1 MVASLSVLAPVTIVD
16 ALLTSSTA
24 PETDYAAWSG
34 ATTYAI
40 GDRVINTTTHRKYES
55 LKATNLNHDPSD
67 ILNRTG
73 VTPWWLD
80 IGPTN
85 RWAMFDSEVS
95 TQTSIASPLTVVL
108 HPGAIN
114 AFYLA
119 GLDGDTLTV
128 SIKDSPSGSVIYSYT
143 GNLEASTP
151 GDYYEYFFDRFM
163 PQTDFL
169 ASGIDAYT
177 DMQIT
182 ITITKVTGNVKCGV
196 LAVGDLKPLG
206 LTQYGAKAKPKTYS
220 YIKIDE
226 FGNNTIIKR
235 KTAKDMSASSYVK
248 LEEANYVLDTIT
260 ELLGTPCVWIG
271 TEVSQYSGLRVFG
284 LGSAELS
291 YDQPEVAM
299 LSLNVQGLI

>member
-1 MVASLSVLAPVTIVD
+1 MVASLSVLAPITIVD
-16 ALLTSSTA
+16 ALLTSSTV

-34 ATTYAI
+34 GTTYAV
-40 GDRVINTTTHRKYES
+40 GDRVINTSTHRKYES
-55 LKATNLNHDPSD
+55 LRATNSNHDPSD

-85 RWAMFDSEVS
+85 KWAMFDSEVS
-95 TQTSIASPLTVVL
+95 TQTSVNTPLTVVIK
-108 HPGAIN
+108 PGAFN
-114 AFYLA
+114 GVFLA
-119 GLDGDTLTV
+119 GLDGDNLSITV
-128 SIKDSPSGSVIYSYT
+128 KDSPGGATVYYYSGI
-143 GNLEASTP
+143 LEASAP

-169 ASGIDAYT
+169 ANDIDSYAN
-177 DMQIT
+177 MEIT
-182 ITITKVTGNVKCGV
+182 ISITKASGTVKCGV
-196 LAVGDLKPLG
+196 LALGDLKPLG

-235 KTAKDMSASSYVK
+235 KTAKDMSATSYVK

-271 TEVSQYSGLRVFG
+271 TGIPQYSGLRVFG

>member
-1 MVASLSVLAPVTIVD
+1 MVASLSVLAPITIVD
-16 ALLTSSTA
+16 ALLTSSTV

-34 ATTYAI
+34 GTTYAV
-40 GDRVINTTTHRKYES
+40 GDRVINTSTHRKYES
-55 LKATNLNHDPSD
+55 LRATNSNHDPSD

-85 RWAMFDSEVS
+85 KWAMFDSEVS
-95 TQTSIASPLTVVL
+95 TQTSIATPLTVVIK
-108 HPGAIN
+108 PGAFN
-114 AFYLA
+114 GVFLA
-119 GLDGDTLTV
+119 GLDGDNLIITV
-128 SIKDSPSGSVIYSYT
+128 KDSPGGATIYYYSGA
-143 GNLEASTP
+143 LEASAP

-169 ASGIDAYT
+169 ANDIDSYAN
-177 DMQIT
+177 MEIT
-182 ITITKVTGNVKCGV
+182 ISITKASGTVKCGV
-196 LAVGDLKPLG
+196 LALGDLKPLG

-235 KTAKDMSASSYVK
+235 KTAKDMSATSYVK

-271 TEVSQYSGLRVFG
+271 TGIPQYSGLRVFG